1 MLGCPPYILSTFYTF
16 RNIIQT
22 IQRPDTATIDQNPS
36 FTNGGSSQSQGS
48 EAADFPEPNL
58 EIFSFCSFGTQKPIY
73 SGRMVLIV
81 SQIVQN
87 SFPTDSEIFSSIRQF
102 LLQKYRF

>member
-58 EIFSFCSFGTQKPIY
+58 KIFSFLQFWDSKPH
-73 SGRMVLIV
+73 L
-81 SQIVQN
+81 
-87 SFPTDSEIFSSIRQF
+87 
-102 LLQKYRF
+102 